1 MARHTAKSHKIRK
14 VEILVIQIEICK
26 YFLNA
31 FVNFFLQKHYKLIFG
46 FLKIIVLK
54 FLSNRVE
61 GGD

>member
-1 MARHTAKSHKIRK
+1 ISPIKFAKLLHTSLSFKT
-14 VEILVIQIEICK
+14 IQICK